1 MKMKSMT
8 CLLSIVIIM
17 TALDVENINSLA
29 YMAVKILL
37 FMQLVMHAE
46 SYSAIIIVV
55 KSVKT
60 LNFLGT

>member
-1 MKMKSMT
+1 MKMNFMT

-17 TALDVENINSLA
+17 TVLDVENISSLA
-29 YMAVKILL
+29 YMAIKILL

-55 KSVKT
+55 KSLKNT
-60 LNFLGT
+60 